1 MTVTE
6 IASRLNV
13 TTMTVYRRLKKAG
26 LNIADYRDESNNL
39 TADGVAIIGNL
50 FNGTDAITGDTTTT
64 TDDVTQVEHE
74 TQPDTQLLETAVK
87 LAELTAKLDGLKA
100 TLEQVQ
106 DERDRLRVQVDT
118 LTQMLQAE
126 QQQRERLLLASGTVP
141 GTEPATT
148 SRRWKWPWQR

>member
-50 FNGTDAITGDTTTT
+50 FNGADAITGDTSTT

-74 TQPDTQLLETAVK
+74 TQPDTQQLETAVK
-87 LAELTAKLDGLKA
+87 LAELTAKVDGLKA

-126 QQQRERLLLASGTVP
+126 QQQRERLLTAGTVP

-148 SRRWKWPWQR
+148 STRRWKWPWQR